1 MKNTVAKLGVG
12 LSLLSMVAA
21 FADTA
26 HAALIQSVPEVD
38 PSSMGAALVILVG
51 GYLLAVS
58 KFRRK

>member
-1 MKNTVAKLGVG
+1 MKNTFAKLGVG
-12 LSLLSMVAA
+12 LSLLFMLAG

-38 PSSMGAALVILVG
+38 PSSMGAALAILVG

-58 KFRRK
+58 KFRQK

>member
-1 MKNTVAKLGVG
+1 MKNIFTKLGAG
-12 LSLLSMVAA
+12 LSFLFMVAA

-58 KFRRK
+58 KFRQK